1 MLLKKMYKM
10 LKIKNIEYEIPDITN
25 LDTNAIVNAKINEVK
40 NKNLVL
46 LTWLPMF
53 LLLLK

>member
-1 MLLKKMYKM
+1 M

-25 LDTNAIVNAKINEVK
+25 LDTNATVNAKTNEVK

-53 LLLLK
+53 ILILK

>member
-1 MLLKKMYKM
+1 M

-25 LDTNAIVNAKINEVK
+25 LDTNATVNAKINEVK

-53 LLLLK
+53 ILILK

>member
-1 MLLKKMYKM
+1 M

-25 LDTNAIVNAKINEVK
+25 LDTNATVNAKINEVK

-53 LLLLK
+53 LLMLK